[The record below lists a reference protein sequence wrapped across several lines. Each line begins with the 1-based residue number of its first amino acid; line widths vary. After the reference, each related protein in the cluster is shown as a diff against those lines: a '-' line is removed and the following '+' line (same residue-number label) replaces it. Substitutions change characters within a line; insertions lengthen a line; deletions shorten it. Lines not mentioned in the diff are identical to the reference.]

1 MRRIKVFI
9 FFDCTGFDAGYAKL
23 FGDDEFKPVIFL
35 NPVKKLKDDQVFL

>member
-23 FGDDEFKPVIFL
+23 FGDDEFKPVMLSQTYKRI
-35 NPVKKLKDDQVFL
+35 KR